1 MTRPIPDLVADLR
14 ERVRTRDRDM
24 APNKVLRLFEE
35 AADALETLSAM
46 SCPLPLGWYAAT
58 FQGFTGPFRSRDEAL
73 AASPY
78 HTVVWW
84 VTGPPVVVE
93 GA

>member
-1 MTRPIPDLVADLR
+1 MTRPVAEVVADLR
-14 ERVRTRDRDM
+14 RAADELPGWPRD
-24 APNKVLRLFEE
+24 VLEE
-35 AADALETLSAM
+35 AADALEALSVM

-58 FQGFTGPFRSRDEAL
+58 FQGLAGPFRSRDEAL

-78 HTVVWW
+78 QTVWW
-84 VTGPPVVVE
+84 VTGPPIVVE